1 MISKGYLVQEDKEFF
16 KKHIMNDYFPWYAQK
31 TSWTRQGNEIDDNLL
46 THVLLARKEERSK
59 LTKYHSPIAIDV
71 ESIIKKYIGDKEIL
85 RMCFNFTYD
94 NGKEKTG
101 IHKDHAYEYGQ
112 FILYLTDSFKKGET
126 VILND
131 NKKIIEK
138 IKPERYKFVPF
149 GNNYHYNYFR
159 IGGKRIVLIATY
171 K

>member
-85 RMCFNFTYD
+85 RMCFNFKYD
-94 NGKEKTG
+94 
-101 IHKDHAYEYGQ
+101 
-112 FILYLTDSFKKGET
+112 
-126 VILND
+126 
-131 NKKIIEK
+131 
-138 IKPERYKFVPF
+138 
-149 GNNYHYNYFR
+149 
-159 IGGKRIVLIATY
+159 
-171 K
+171 